1 METENIDVGL
11 APDSIPKLTDWKN
24 EPEVRALKQD
34 LTNALSD
41 HTLAT
46 QTIEEWL
53 DLLHV
58 TGKEKIKPKKGF
70 SKVQPKLIRKH
81 AEWRYATLAEPFLS
95 SPDLFKVDPMTAEDL
110 VSARQNELILNNQFN
125 TKINKVKLINDYV
138 RTAVNEGTVIIRVG
152 WKYEEVEKVTEQVIF
167 DYVIDN
173 SESTNKALQRM
184 FVIAEQ
190 YGVEELNKY
199 FEPHEINAFRLSME
213 NQVPYWFVDTGET
226 AKFKETKVVKNH
238 PEVEICDYRNT
249 IIDPT
254 CKGDLSKANFIIHS
268 FETSLSSLKKEGDK
282 YKNLDLINLNESSI
296 LSAPDSHRGEVQS
309 FNYDD
314 NARKRLLAY
323 EYWGYWDI
331 DGTGIT
337 KPIIATFVGNT
348 MIRLEESPYEDGSLP
363 FVLVQY
369 LPTRGVYGEADAELL
384 ADNQRIMGA
393 VTRGMIDLLGRSAN
407 SQQGMRKDALD
418 LTNRKKFQ
426 DGDDYEFNPGVRP
439 EEMVYMHKYPEIPAS
454 AQFMLQS
461 QQMEA
466 ESMIGNK
473 VFSSG
478 ITGAALGN
486 TATGARGALDAAAR
500 RDLDIL
506 NRLASGLV
514 EVARKV
520 ISMNKQFLEDNEIV
534 RFTNDEFVMINR
546 KDLEGHFDLRMTI
559 STAEV
564 DNQKAQE
571 LGFMLQT
578 IGPNMDIEMTKL
590 ILSEIAT
597 LRKMPTLAKQI
608 QAYAP
613 QPDPLQQRKAEL
625 ELMLLEAQIAET
637 MANAQNK
644 GANAQLNMSKVGTE
658 SVKQSNIQSQTDK
671 NILDFVEQETGT
683 KQERDLQKQGA
694 QARANMELELLKSTL
709 NNTSQSQA

>member
-1 METENIDVGL
+1 
-11 APDSIPKLTDWKN
+11 
-24 EPEVRALKQD
+24 
-34 LTNALSD
+34 
-41 HTLAT
+41 
-46 QTIEEWL
+46 
-53 DLLHV
+53 
-58 TGKEKIKPKKGF
+58 
-70 SKVQPKLIRKH
+70 
-81 AEWRYATLAEPFLS
+81 
-95 SPDLFKVDPMTAEDL
+95 
-110 VSARQNELILNNQFN
+110 
-125 TKINKVKLINDYV
+125 
-138 RTAVNEGTVIIRVG
+138 
-152 WKYEEVEKVTEQVIF
+152 
-167 DYVIDN
+167 
-173 SESTNKALQRM
+173 
-184 FVIAEQ
+184 
-190 YGVEELNKY
+190 
-199 FEPHEINAFRLSME
+199 
-213 NQVPYWFVDTGET
+213 
-226 AKFKETKVVKNH
+226 
-238 PEVEICDYRNT
+238 
-249 IIDPT
+249 
-254 CKGDLSKANFIIHS
+254 
-268 FETSLSSLKKEGDK
+268 
-282 YKNLDLINLNESSI
+282 
-296 LSAPDSHRGEVQS
+296 
-309 FNYDD
+309 
-314 NARKRLLAY
+314 
-323 EYWGYWDI
+323 
-331 DGTGIT
+331 
-337 KPIIATFVGNT
+337 
-348 MIRLEESPYEDGSLP
+348 MIRLEESPYEDGALP

-439 EEMVYMHKYPEIPAS
+439 EEMVYMHKYPEIPTS
-454 AQFMLQS
+454 AQYMLQS

-473 VFSSG
+473 AFSSG
-478 ITGAALGN
+478 ISGAALGN

-534 RFTNDEFVMINR
+534 RITNDEFVLINR

-613 QPDPLQQRKAEL
+613 QPDPLQQLKAEL
-625 ELMLLEAQIAET
+625 EVKLLEAQIAET

-644 GANAQLNMSKVGTE
+644 GANAQLNISKASTE
-658 SVKQSNIQSQTDK
+658 SVKQGNIQSQTDK

-694 QARANMELELLKSTL
+694 QARANMELELLKSAL